1 MHAAAPHCHALG
13 ADARRT
19 PLRLALRQ
27 GPYGVGDLGP
37 EAYSFVDW
45 LHEAGMQ
52 ARAPRARAAGARADA
67 ALRRADSLYNCRRRL
82 LLCATA
88 PQIWQVLPLVPPDAD
103 YWSPYSGRDAH
114 CGNPLLLSLEL
125 LAEDGLLLR
134 SELPPVLPVG
144 PAQFVQARAAALHA
158 RSRAHAARMRA
169 RACLRALH
177 ARRATHVTPDALA
190 ARSTPRRRSRCW
202 TWRRCGCWAAPRRA
216 S

>member
-1 MHAAAPHCHALG
+1 LG
-13 ADARRT
+13 ANASRA

-52 ARAPRARAAGARADA
+52 ARAPRARAAGRAQ
-67 ALRRADSLYNCRRRL
+67 RRCPSPGRADSLYNCRRRL
-82 LLCATA
+82 LLCAAA

-158 RSRAHAARMRA
+158 RSCAHAARALSRVLACLA
-169 RACLRALH
+169 RAS
-177 ARRATHVTPDALA
+177 RRAHVTPDALA